1 MNKQI
6 NLHLISDSTGETL
19 LSMSRAVLSQ
29 FTNVEVNE
37 FVWSLVRSD
46 VKIDKIIDS
55 IKQNPGIVL
64 YTILD
69 EDLLKTLIK
78 YCEENNLPCIAA
90 LDNIIHKFSKYIGEN
105 VVNHPGRQYK
115 LDDDYFNRI
124 DAINFTINH
133 DDGQKL
139 QDVEN
144 SDVIIVGP
152 SRTSKS
158 PTCIYL
164 AYRGI
169 KAANVPFVKEVQF
182 SDKIAQIK
190 NKLIVGFSIDP
201 EILIQIRKARVKNLG
216 AGGQFDYIDMKKV
229 REELSAARRLYIE
242 NKWPIIDISRKSV
255 EETATSIIQML
266 HKK

>member
-46 VKIDKIIDS
+46 VKIEKIIDS

-169 KAANVPFVKEVQF
+169 KAANVP
-182 SDKIAQIK
+182 
-190 NKLIVGFSIDP
+190 L
-201 EILIQIRKARVKNLG
+201 L
-216 AGGQFDYIDMKKV
+216 
-229 REELSAARRLYIE
+229 RRS
-242 NKWPIIDISRKSV
+242 PIFR
-255 EETATSIIQML
+255 
-266 HKK
+266 

>member
-19 LSMSRAVLSQ
+19 ISMSRAVLSQ
-29 FTNVEVNE
+29 FANVEVKE
-37 FVWSLVRSD
+37 YVWSLVRSETK
-46 VKIDKIIDS
+46 VDKIIES
-55 IKQNPGIVL
+55 IKDNPGIVL

-69 EDLLKTLIK
+69 EMLLNKLIDYCDLS
-78 YCEENNLPCIAA
+78 NLPCIPA
-90 LDNIIHKFSKYIGEN
+90 LDNIIHKFSKYIGTD

-124 DAINFTINH
+124 DAINFTISH

-139 QDVEN
+139 QDIEN

-169 KAANVPFVKEVQF
+169 KAANVPFVHEVSF
-182 SDKIAQIK
+182 SKK
-190 NKLIVGFSIDP
+190 N
-201 EILIQIRKARVKNLG
+201 
-216 AGGQFDYIDMKKV
+216 
-229 REELSAARRLYIE
+229 
-242 NKWPIIDISRKSV
+242 ISN
-255 EETATSIIQML
+255 
-266 HKK
+266 